1 MNELLL
7 VTLWNERSIKNFSFD
22 RGSQSIQYVG
32 FDDVTDSGNALACV
46 ELVDG
51 CVVAKPE
58 GDSLLYSP
66 TAVDVPVCSVKLDGN
81 TPTVLGVRPQG
92 SGGLASVFVR
102 PAMTGIGRY
111 RRLRFRHDGEFLI
124 GRGHECAFCYR
135 STFVSAR
142 HARLTYSEGLL
153 SIEDLGSGNGTFVN
167 GVKLSSHQPRWLK
180 PGETV
185 QILDFVIMAARGFV
199 LANRPDD
206 LDMRAGALV
215 EGSEMREDSVAWE
228 TPKTPL
234 THERVSLATGSP
246 VPAFYPAP
254 RLARSVHAFAL
265 RVDAPPQRS
274 TPQDTPALLQMG
286 PSFLMGLTSV
296 FMAINCMSTLLGG
309 GQVLQTLPTLAMS
322 FGMLGGSVVWP
333 LISRLYN
340 RRKDAIRE
348 NRRCQSYMA
357 YLDSVESRLQAE
369 ADAQAIMLQDNRL
382 SVQTLL
388 SRATEMSALLMNRT
402 SEHEDFMDLRVGVGD
417 CELEADVTWPT
428 GGFTITEDPMLG
440 KAERLALNPPSLHD
454 VPLSFNPMRN
464 RITGILGERR
474 IVWEFLRG
482 LLVQVCALYSYHEV
496 KIVLVS
502 DVGEREEWAFL
513 ASLAHACHG
522 DDGKRLVALTDTGV
536 LAIDMLLEHELDAS
550 KTDER
555 CEVGPTTCYLVVCA
569 NAKLAK
575 RSSVVALIRGGHARD
590 TAMLVYVGSEL
601 SELPRECNYIID
613 LSPDGGRR
621 LGMEHIPAVLETC
634 DARERAW
641 MFDRTDVFGTLRA
654 FTPDIMVTQ
663 ETADDFARHMA
674 RVRLEGSSRH
684 GSMPESLGF
693 LEMYEVGNAS
703 HLNVLQRW
711 ADGDASRSLQTMV
724 GVDDRGERALLDLH
738 EDVHG
743 PHGLIAGTT
752 GSGKS
757 EFIITYVLSL
767 CASYAPDEVAF
778 VIIDYKGGGLAGAFH
793 NEQHHLPHLAGTIT
807 NLDGSSIGRS
817 LVSIK
822 SELKRRQRA
831 FNDAREATGEATM
844 DIYKYLACYRQG
856 ILSEPMPHLI
866 IIADEFAELKQQE
879 PEFMDELVSAARI
892 GRSLGVHLVLATQKP
907 SGVVDDQIWSNARL
921 KISLKVADASDS
933 REMIHRDD
941 AARLTHPGEFM
952 LLVGYDESFWR
963 GQTAYAGMPY
973 APKDRFEPRR
983 DDAVEL
989 LDAEGETVARLK
1001 PRRTSQKQTRS
1012 ELNAVLEQI
1021 EQASR
1026 ASGKQAR
1033 RLWLDPLPEQVSLLD
1048 LRHRYGSWEDGV
1060 LTCVVG
1066 EADDPGNQRR
1076 FLYRLDLA
1084 QVGNVMLYGS
1094 QSSGVE
1100 RLLVAMALSMAM
1112 EHGGDELW
1120 LYGLDFG
1127 EGRLRLLKRLESTG
1141 DVVSA
1146 GDGEGLDTFFRLLET
1161 EISRR
1166 RSRASALYER
1176 EDDRG
1181 EANDYGAP
1189 RVVVCVANLASL
1201 FDLHAEFEDRL
1212 ASVTRD
1218 APRYGIHFLVTA
1230 SSANAVRM
1238 RLRANF
1244 GVHIPTML
1252 NDAGDYLSIL
1262 GSLGGI
1268 VPPHQER
1275 RGLAKIGKSLYE
1287 FQGVSI
1293 GDVDEDVDGLLDMAA
1308 GGACGVAGIRPPSIP
1323 RLPQRVLAEHMADA
1337 AGAKRLPVG
1346 YAKVGVVPLCID
1358 LRKSPCV
1365 RVLGNDADS
1374 LTCYVRGVYETLSRW
1389 PDATYTFV
1397 DPWGMLGQTN
1407 DSRVLDSMN
1416 AVTAFVQGISRISVD
1431 EGILVFMS
1439 AVQMLESLDAETSAR
1454 LKDYI
1459 IRVANSGVGL
1469 LVMVT
1474 EYWRTKT
1481 LYEDWYRAVSVHGS
1495 GVWVGGGFADQ
1506 TAYSYARQLPE
1517 YRQQMAESDGF
1528 AVMGGEVTPVRLVG
1542 ACT

>member
-32 FDDVTDSGNALACV
+32 FDDVTNSENALACI

-51 CVVAKPE
+51 RVVAKPE

-66 TAVDVPVCSVKLDGN
+66 TAVDLPVCSVVLDGN
-81 TPTVLGVRPQG
+81 TPIVLGVRPQG
-92 SGGLASVFVR
+92 SGGLASIFVR

-111 RRLRFRHDGEFLI
+111 GRMRFRYDGEFLI
-124 GRGHECAFCYR
+124 GRSHECAICYR
-135 STFVSAR
+135 SSFVSAR
-142 HARLTYSEGLL
+142 HARLAYSEGLL
-153 SIEDLGSGNGTFVN
+153 SIEDLGSRNGTFVN
-167 GVKLSSHQPRWLK
+167 GEKLSGHQPRWLK

-185 QILDFVIMAARGFV
+185 QILDFIIMAARGFV
-199 LANRPDD
+199 HVNRPED
-206 LDMRAGALV
+206 LSMRSGALV
-215 EGSEMREDSVAWE
+215 DGSELREDSVAWE
-228 TPKTPL
+228 IPKTPS
-234 THERVSLATGSP
+234 TRRHVSLATGSP
-246 VPAFYPAP
+246 LPAFYPAP

-265 RVDAPPQRS
+265 RVDAPPQRGTS
-274 TPQDTPALLQMG
+274 QDTPALLQMG

-322 FGMLGGSVVWP
+322 FGMLGGSVIWP
-333 LISRLYN
+333 IISRLYN
-340 RRKDAIRE
+340 RRRDAIRE
-348 NRRCQSYMA
+348 SRRCQSYMA

-369 ADAQAIMLQDNRL
+369 ADAQAIVFQENRL
-382 SVQTLL
+382 SVETLL
-388 SRATEMSALLMNRT
+388 SRAAERSALLMNRT

-417 CELEADVTWPT
+417 CELKADITWPT
-428 GGFTITEDPMLG
+428 GGFAITEDPMLG
-440 KAERLALNPPSLHD
+440 KAERLALSPPSLHD
-454 VPLSFNPMRN
+454 VPLCFNPMRN

-502 DVGEREEWAFL
+502 DVGEHEEWAFL
-513 ASLAHACHG
+513 ASLEHACQG
-522 DDGKRLVALTDTGV
+522 DDGQRLVALTDTGM
-536 LAIDMLLEHELDAS
+536 LALDMLLEREFDVS

-555 CEVGPTTCYLVVCA
+555 CETDATTRYLVVCA

-575 RSSVVALIRGGHARD
+575 RSSVVARIRGGRTRE
-590 TAMLVYVGSEL
+590 TAMLVYVGGEL

-621 LGMEHIPAVLETC
+621 LGMEHVPAVLETC
-634 DARERAW
+634 DADERAW
-641 MFDRTDVFGTLRA
+641 MFDRTDVFGTLRT

-663 ETADDFARHMA
+663 KTADSFALHMA
-674 RVRLEGSSRH
+674 RVRLEDSSGR

-693 LEMYEVGNAS
+693 LEMYGVGNVS

-711 ADGDASRSLQTMV
+711 ADGDASRSLQAMV
-724 GVDDRGERALLDLH
+724 GMDDRGERAFLDLH

-757 EFIITYVLSL
+757 EFIITYILSL

-856 ILSEPMPHLI
+856 ILSEPMPYLI

-907 SGVVDDQIWSNARL
+907 TGVVDDQIWSNARL
-921 KISLKVADASDS
+921 KISLKVADATDS
-933 REMIHRDD
+933 REMIRRDD
-941 AARLTHPGEFM
+941 AARLTRPGEFM
-952 LLVGYDESFWR
+952 LLVGYDESFWS
-963 GQTAYAGMPY
+963 GQAAYAGMPY
-973 APKDRFEPRR
+973 TPKERFEPRR

-1001 PRRTSQKQTRS
+1001 PRRTAQKQTTS
-1012 ELNAVLEQI
+1012 ELNAVLEQV
-1021 EQASR
+1021 ERASR

-1033 RLWLDPLPEQVSLLD
+1033 RLWLDPLPAQVSLMD
-1048 LRHRYGSWEDGV
+1048 LRQRYGSWEDGV

-1076 FLYRLDLA
+1076 FLYGLDLA
-1084 QVGNVMLYGS
+1084 QVGNVVLYGS

-1100 RLLVAMALSMAM
+1100 RLLVAMALSMTM
-1112 EHGGDELW
+1112 EHGSDELW

-1127 EGRLRLLKRLESTG
+1127 EGRLRLLRRLGNTG

-1146 GDGEGLDTFFRLLET
+1146 GDDEGLDTFFRLLE
-1161 EISRR
+1161 EEVSRR
-1166 RSRASALYER
+1166 RSRASSLYER
-1176 EDDRG
+1176 EDDRS
-1181 EANDYGAP
+1181 EANDCSEP
-1189 RVVVCVANLASL
+1189 RIVVCVANFASL
-1201 FDLHAEFEDRL
+1201 MDLHAEFEDRL
-1212 ASVTRD
+1212 ASITRD
-1218 APRYGIHFLVTA
+1218 APRHGIHFLVTA
-1230 SSANAVRM
+1230 TSANAVRM

-1244 GVHIPTML
+1244 GAHIPTML
-1252 NDAGDYLSIL
+1252 NDAGDYISIL
-1262 GSLGGI
+1262 GSLGGV
-1268 VPPHQER
+1268 VPPQQER
-1275 RGLAKIGKSLYE
+1275 RGLVRIGKSLYE
-1287 FQGVSI
+1287 FQGASI
-1293 GDVDEDVDGLLDMAA
+1293 GKADEDVDGLLDMLAR
-1308 GGACGVAGIRPPSIP
+1308 GACDVASKRPVSIP
-1323 RLPQRVLAEHMADA
+1323 RLPQRVHAEHMMDA
-1337 AGAKRLPVG
+1337 ASAKRLPVG
-1346 YAKVGVVPLCID
+1346 YAKVGVEPLCID

-1365 RVLGNDADS
+1365 TVLGNDADS
-1374 LTCYVRGVYETLSRW
+1374 LACYVRGMYETLSRW
-1389 PDATYTFV
+1389 PGATYTFV
-1397 DPWGMLGQTN
+1397 DPWGLLGLTD
-1407 DSRVLDSMN
+1407 DSRVLDSMD
-1416 AVTAFVQGISRISVD
+1416 AVTAFAKGISHVSAE
-1431 EGILVFMS
+1431 EGILVFTN

-1459 IRVANSGVGL
+1459 TRVANSGVGL
-1469 LVMVT
+1469 LVVVT
-1474 EYWRTKT
+1474 EYWRTKA

-1517 YRQQMAESDGF
+1517 YRRQVAESDGF

-1542 ACT
+1542 PCA